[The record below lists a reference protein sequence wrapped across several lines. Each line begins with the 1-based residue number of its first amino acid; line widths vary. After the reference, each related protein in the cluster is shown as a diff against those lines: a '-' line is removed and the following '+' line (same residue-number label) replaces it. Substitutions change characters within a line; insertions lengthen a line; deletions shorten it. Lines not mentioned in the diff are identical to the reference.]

1 MSSIDLIINS
11 HPDADHIG
19 QLAEIVNNYEVGEV
33 WLSGNESTSQTF
45 QRALEA
51 VLASDASYH
60 EPRTGETFDIGPMQ
74 IDILHP
80 GSISGKANEESIAAK
95 FTYGDV
101 SFVFTGDAEKS
112 GEKQMMASGINVEA
126 DILQLGH
133 HGSNTSSDPTFID
146 TVNPSIAIYSA
157 GADNTYGH
165 PHAEVISYL
174 QDSGITVYGTD
185 VHGTI
190 VVETDGSEFS
200 ILTNKDGTISPE
212 STGSSNNDSSSTQSN
227 DGESSIDGC
236 VNINEATVEELQE
249 ITHIGPARAEALVE
263 LRPFQSLD
271 ELTNINGIG
280 PARIKDIKAE
290 GIACIGG

>member
-1 MSSIDLIINS
+1 M
-11 HPDADHIG
+11 
-19 QLAEIVNNYEVGEV
+19 NNYEVGEV